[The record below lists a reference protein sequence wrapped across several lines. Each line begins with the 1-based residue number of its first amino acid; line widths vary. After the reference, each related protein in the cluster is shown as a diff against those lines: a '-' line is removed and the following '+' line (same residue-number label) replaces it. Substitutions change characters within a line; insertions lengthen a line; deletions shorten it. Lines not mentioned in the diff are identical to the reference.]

1 MDNEDLA
8 WTVEEACQNAWP
20 SPRQLLLEGWLLR
33 ASGGP
38 TRRTNSL
45 NPLRGGPRDPSGI
58 VDATEAIYRSLGQA
72 PIFRVPSLVPEMDE
86 PLAQLGY
93 VAEAETCALLAD
105 DLAGSRRPGGSAVE
119 LSDGASEAWLAGW
132 ATLNSAS
139 EERRRSYRAMTD
151 CILPPRAYAARRLE
165 GRIVAIAYGVL
176 HRNLLVVESVAT
188 DPAHRRRGYGA
199 ETVGSLLEWARR
211 RSATAACLQVV
222 ADNTAAR
229 ALYASL
235 GFSKELYR
243 YHYRRKVRPD

>member
-1 MDNEDLA
+1 QAERLDRPLPVLREALSGRPHQGTAGRKGHRDRDEDDRQHLQNQKQSDSPAASRRPNGVARAAVPGRRRAAPSPFDRGSPLGFAGGAVHCLRVRDAPEEETVDNEDLA

-45 NPLRGGPRDPSGI
+45 NPLRGGPRDPSPI

-72 PIFRVPSLVPEMDE
+72 PIFRGPSLVPEMDE

-139 EERRRSYRAMTD
+139 EERRRSYRAM
-151 CILPPRAYAARRLE
+151 
-165 GRIVAIAYGVL
+165 
-176 HRNLLVVESVAT
+176 
-188 DPAHRRRGYGA
+188 
-199 ETVGSLLEWARR
+199 
-211 RSATAACLQVV
+211 
-222 ADNTAAR
+222 
-229 ALYASL
+229 
-235 GFSKELYR
+235 
-243 YHYRRKVRPD
+243 